1 MRIMQFSDE
10 QISLRDA
17 VRDLCRRE
25 FGTREAVE
33 SLLDPG
39 EDSHSS
45 SVYSKLAELG
55 WLGIA
60 IPEEYGGSGGTYV
73 DQTVLFEELNHGH
86 APVKAI
92 GATTTVAGCYKRFG
106 SEDQKRDALS
116 AIARGEVMA
125 ISISEPGAGSDVSA
139 VSCRAEKVEGGYMI
153 NGQKTW
159 CSFAHIADR
168 ILLLARTSR
177 EEKKHAG
184 LTVFE
189 VPARQDGISTRR
201 ISTMGGSEVN
211 DVFYTNV
218 FVPDQ
223 AVVGEV
229 GQGFRQIMAGLDGER
244 LLAAAVALGVAQRAL
259 DELVQYLNQRR
270 QFDRALSSFQA
281 LRHRVADMATELEC
295 ARLITYEAAARLED
309 GDGGQRRAT
318 QLASM
323 AKVKASETAKHICLE
338 GVQMMGGYGY
348 ATEYRMEA
356 NLRDAVLLPIY
367 AGANEI
373 QREIISGSVGLA

>member
-1 MRIMQFSDE
+1 MQLSDE

-17 VRDLCRRE
+17 VRDLGRRE
-25 FGTREAVE
+25 FGSRAAVE
-33 SLLDPG
+33 ALLDPG

-45 SVYSKLAELG
+45 GLYAKLAELG

-73 DQTVLFEELNHGH
+73 DQTVLFEELNRAH

-106 SEDQKRDALS
+106 SEDQKKDALS
-116 AIARGEVMA
+116 AIAGGEVMA

-139 VSCRAEKVEGGYMI
+139 VACRADKVNDGYLI

-159 CSFAHIADR
+159 CSFAHIAGR

-189 VPARQDGISTRR
+189 VPAQQEGIITRR
-201 ISTMGGSEVN
+201 ISTMGGDEVN
-211 DVFYTNV
+211 DVFYTTV
-218 FVPDQ
+218 FVPDS
-223 AVVGEV
+223 AVVGEI

-244 LLAAAVALGVAQRAL
+244 LLAAAVSLGVAQRAL
-259 DELVQYLNQRR
+259 DELVPYLNERR
-270 QFDRALSSFQA
+270 QFDRSLSTFQV

-295 ARLITYEAAARLED
+295 ARLLTYEAAARLED
-309 GDGGQRRAT
+309 GAGGQRRVT

-323 AKVKASETAKHICLE
+323 AKVKASETAKLICLE

-348 ATEYRMEA
+348 ATEYGMEA